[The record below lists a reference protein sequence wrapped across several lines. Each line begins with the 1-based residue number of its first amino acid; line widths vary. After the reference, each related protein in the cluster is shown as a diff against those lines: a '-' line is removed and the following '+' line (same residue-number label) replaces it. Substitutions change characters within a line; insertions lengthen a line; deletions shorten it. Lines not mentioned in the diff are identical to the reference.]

1 MIIRYCSTFDSS
13 QIQPVLFLCTLSLII
28 VFLFNWNSLFLTIIM
43 STNCLARDFVLH
55 RIIGDQPEDVEEQV
69 TDVTANFRS
78 LYLIYYY
85 IVLLPCTLFAFLML
99 WLYSPHEVVG
109 VNSRILPSL
118 DRLCACLPAYLPLYL
133 YENCASTY
141 ITVRALLHFCR
152 SAWCATSIS
161 PIPTLSY

>member
-1 MIIRYCSTFDSS
+1 
-13 QIQPVLFLCTLSLII
+13 
-28 VFLFNWNSLFLTIIM
+28 M

-99 WLYSPHEVVG
+99 
-109 VNSRILPSL
+109 
-118 DRLCACLPAYLPLYL
+118 
-133 YENCASTY
+133 
-141 ITVRALLHFCR
+141 
-152 SAWCATSIS
+152 
-161 PIPTLSY
+161 